1 MARSAAELVTPMWRL
16 IDIAGEDR
24 HLRLER
30 QALVVRHGGADLG
43 RIPLSDLNAVVVHA
57 IRCTFTSDLAAAL
70 AAEGI
75 PLVLC
80 DARHMPA
87 SITWPVT
94 GHFEQADRVE
104 TQALRTDR
112 VRNRL
117 WAQLVRAKVR
127 EQATTLDPFNPD
139 GAHGL
144 RQLARQVR
152 SGDPGNIEAR
162 AAAVYWPR
170 LFGPDFRRDHA
181 APGLNGALN
190 YGYTILRSAV
200 ARALSATGLS
210 PALGL
215 FHKNRRN
222 PFRLVDDLMEPYRP
236 LVDRLVKVH
245 ELDWSSGPDAGA
257 RAVLASLLTENIAT
271 KEGAKPLY
279 RVLAQ
284 TCHSLVEV
292 FQDQRQELD
301 LPSSITVA
309 RQGDLLSQE
318 EE

>member
-1 MARSAAELVTPMWRL
+1 MWRL

-24 HLRLER
+24 HLRLDR
-30 QALVVRHGGADLG
+30 QALVVRHDGADLG
-43 RIPLSDLNAVVVHA
+43 RVPLSDLNAVVVHA

-127 EQATTLDPFNPD
+127 EQAATLEPFDPE
-139 GAHGL
+139 GARGL
-144 RQLARQVR
+144 RLLARQVR

-162 AAAVYWPR
+162 AAAIYWPR

-200 ARALSATGLS
+200 ARSLAATGLS

-236 LVDRLVKVH
+236 LVDRVVKAH
-245 ELDWSSGPDAGA
+245 EVDWSPGPDAQA
-257 RAVLASLLTENIAT
+257 RAVLAALLTETLAAT
-271 KEGAKPLY
+271 DGEKPLY

-292 FQDQRQELD
+292 FQDQRQDLD
-301 LPSSITVA
+301 LPPAIAVT
-309 RQGDLLSQE
+309 RQGDLLSVE
-318 EE
+318 ED